1 MQQLDGINRDIH
13 KPYPTNMQMKN
24 SWGEFNKTNKELS
37 FNENQSKI
45 HELCYGIFMLNYK

>member
-45 HELCYGIFMLNYK
+45 HELCYGIFMLNCK